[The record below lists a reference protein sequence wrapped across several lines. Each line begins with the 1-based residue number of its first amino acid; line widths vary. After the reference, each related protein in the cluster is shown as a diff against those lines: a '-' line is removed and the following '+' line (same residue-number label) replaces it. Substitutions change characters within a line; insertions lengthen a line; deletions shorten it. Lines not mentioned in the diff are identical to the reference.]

1 MTRLS
6 LLMGLFMATTVTGI
20 ILLLAIM
27 AKVSAS
33 TIIYRG
39 TVVFFIF
46 GLLGT
51 ILGSFLEI
59 LLIPITTER
68 ETEKLQEELIL
79 EDASLRDELGD
90 LLDDPLESE
99 LETESFGTP
108 TDDFKQMAA
117 ASADSGLKS

>member
-1 MTRLS
+1 
-6 LLMGLFMATTVTGI
+6 MATTVTGI